1 VGKDPRT
8 SKIEKILFV
17 GISRVWQS
25 TDEDLRSEELRL
37 ESEFAHSEDHFSRKV
52 PSNKTKQ
59 HNTKATIALKI
70 PPNPSLL
77 VT

>member
-1 VGKDPRT
+1 M
-8 SKIEKILFV
+8 
-17 GISRVWQS
+17 
-25 TDEDLRSEELRL
+25 DEDLWSEELRL